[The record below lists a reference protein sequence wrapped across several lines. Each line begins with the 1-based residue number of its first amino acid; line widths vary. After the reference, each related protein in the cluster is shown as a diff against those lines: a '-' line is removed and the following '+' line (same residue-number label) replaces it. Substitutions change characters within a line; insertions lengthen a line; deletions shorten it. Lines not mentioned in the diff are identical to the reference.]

1 MYWIL
6 SNWIFLIWLPNN
18 IFGLKELFNRKIC
31 DGMRD
36 LVPFVQF
43 KNVKNIHGGEK
54 DHNGIYV
61 TACNWSLGI
70 HNKSLNYR
78 QKTFFFLK
86 KQNELLYYVTI
97 KTLNSKLWLRT
108 FEHFY
113 FVLMLTSWDILLP
126 QADLGLLQHSR
137 WKFFR

>member
-1 MYWIL
+1 MGCA
-6 SNWIFLIWLPNN
+6 IWYHLYN
-18 IFGLKELFNRKIC
+18 L
-31 DGMRD
+31 
-36 LVPFVQF
+36 

-113 FVLMLTSWDILLP
+113 FALMLTS
-126 QADLGLLQHSR
+126 
-137 WKFFR
+137 